1 MKRAPIFPP
10 PQFPPV
16 KLRAFQRMPPA
27 VFPAVMG
34 LFGLGLALRRGAAVI
49 GYPPALAE
57 MVLGAVSLLWVF
69 TTFGYLLKLRQRPA
83 VIMED
88 LAILPGRAGLA
99 AMSLGVFL
107 LAATMLP
114 YSAAAAE
121 VLLFAGLAV
130 HAVLAV
136 LIALALVRGPAEGR
150 HVTPVWHLNFVGFI
164 IAGLVA
170 GPLGYVGL
178 GEAVLIG
185 TGGGAAI
192 VWAVSLV
199 QLIKRVP
206 PAPLR
211 PLLAIHLAPAALLGT
226 VAHLS
231 GMNTLATG
239 FALLGG
245 VILLVL
251 VGSARWITASGF
263 SALWAAFTFPLASY
277 AGLLLILAARDDIWV
292 WPGLAV
298 LIAAIGIVPLI
309 AVKVFQAWSKGMLA
323 QKTNAATA

>member
-185 TGGGAAI
+185 TGGGGCHCLGGQPCTIDQTGAAC
-192 VWAVSLV
+192 A
-199 QLIKRVP
+199 
-206 PAPLR
+206 
-211 PLLAIHLAPAALLGT
+211 LAPAACDPSGPRGAVGYGCASVGNEHACDRVCPVGRGDFAGAGGICALDHGLGFLG
-226 VAHLS
+226 ALGRFYLS
-231 GMNTLATG
+231 
-239 FALLGG
+239 
-245 VILLVL
+245 
-251 VGSARWITASGF
+251 
-263 SALWAAFTFPLASY
+263 
-277 AGLLLILAARDDIWV
+277 AGLLCRAFTD
-292 WPGLAV
+292 PCGT
-298 LIAAIGIVPLI
+298 G
-309 AVKVFQAWSKGMLA
+309 
-323 QKTNAATA
+323 

>member
-27 VFPAVMG
+27 VFPAIMG
-34 LFGLGLALRRGAAVI
+34 LFGLGLVLRRGAEVI
-49 GYPPALAE
+49 GYPSAFAE
-57 MVLGAVSLLWVF
+57 MVLGAVSILWF
-69 TTFGYLLKLRQRPA
+69 FATLGYLLKLRQRPA

-99 AMSLGVFL
+99 AMSLGVLL
-107 LAATMLP
+107 LAATLFP
-114 YSAAAAE
+114 YSLAAAQG
-121 VLLFAGLAV
+121 LMFAGLAV
-130 HAVLAV
+130 HAVLAG
-136 LIALALVRGPAEGR
+136 LIAMALARGPAEGR

-170 GPLGYVGL
+170 GPLGFVGL
-178 GEAVLIG
+178 GKGILIG
-185 TGGGAAI
+185 TGAVAAG
-192 VWAVSLV
+192 VWAISLV

-211 PLLAIHLAPAALLGT
+211 PLLAIHLAPASLLGT
-226 VAHLS
+226 VAYLL
-231 GMNTLATG
+231 GMQGLATG

-245 VILLVL
+245 VILAGL

-263 SALWAAFTFPLASY
+263 SALWAAFTFPLAAY
-277 AGLLLILAARDDIWV
+277 AGLLLVLATTDDRWA
-292 WPGLAV
+292 WPGLAC
-298 LIAAIGIVPLI
+298 LIASIGIVPLI
-309 AVKVFQAWSKGMLA
+309 AAKVLQAWSKGALA
-323 QKTNAATA
+323 AKTNAATA